1 MDYKYSNIWQRFADF
16 YLSSFFHLLFSLV
29 VVLLQIQFGCLNF
42 NFFSPEFWINCIL
55 VFLTYHLIET
65 IIEGLSGAGLAK
77 QILGMRLVDATYKK
91 PIGIFRS
98 LLRTVFSVFS
108 FLIFGMGFFAIG
120 FNREHKSLHD
130 LLTGS
135 IVINLPKQGFL
146 KFSSI
151 FWTCVALVPGFIIS
165 LALLATLST
174 LPLGMTKSLINL
186 SKTSSFQLDNFI
198 SNPELTITLP
208 YQQKRLNALTELN
221 TLEYVEFHVD
231 PLSRYNYIQPEV
243 LQLLGVKITD
253 YDYLLTDWQDDITQ
267 AKLKS
272 AIIIPKLTFKDIAN
286 KDLVI
291 MNQKFLI
298 HPSKT
303 LLGTDFL
310 DMFDYQINNQ
320 TMLVSLYDED
330 QELLKEPSLDMD
342 SKNYLLNVLRKIRFD
357 WRLHQANFSALE
369 LEEFAKLDD
378 KLSTAIELDFD
389 PQDGY
394 IKSAVIL
401 EPTDNEV
408 FNKSC
413 ENFLKDLPQFSNVPA
428 TLKSKG
434 IQKFK
439 MNLTY
444 REILRAPLDPN
455 NNH

>member
-1 MDYKYSNIWQRFADF
+1 
-16 YLSSFFHLLFSLV
+16 
-29 VVLLQIQFGCLNF
+29 
-42 NFFSPEFWINCIL
+42 
-55 VFLTYHLIET
+55 
-65 IIEGLSGAGLAK
+65 
-77 QILGMRLVDATYKK
+77 
-91 PIGIFRS
+91 
-98 LLRTVFSVFS
+98 
-108 FLIFGMGFFAIG
+108 
-120 FNREHKSLHD
+120 
-130 LLTGS
+130 
-135 IVINLPKQGFL
+135 
-146 KFSSI
+146 
-151 FWTCVALVPGFIIS
+151 
-165 LALLATLST
+165 
-174 LPLGMTKSLINL
+174 
-186 SKTSSFQLDNFI
+186 
-198 SNPELTITLP
+198 
-208 YQQKRLNALTELN
+208 
-221 TLEYVEFHVD
+221 
-231 PLSRYNYIQPEV
+231 
-243 LQLLGVKITD
+243 
-253 YDYLLTDWQDDITQ
+253 
-267 AKLKS
+267 
-272 AIIIPKLTFKDIAN
+272 
-286 KDLVI
+286 
-291 MNQKFLI
+291 
-298 HPSKT
+298 
-303 LLGTDFL
+303 
-310 DMFDYQINNQ
+310 MFDYQINNQ